1 MKKRLL
7 ALILCI
13 VMLLSVLPVT
23 ASADGGKIDMLSVN
37 GIKEPKDGEE
47 IPFDS
52 SELIPGDPSLYA
64 AYYCAYSWS
73 CPDGVFLP
81 DTLYPPHFRGG
92 ETYTLTILI
101 VPEKGVTGLDET
113 TAPYLYVLLN
123 GFRATYNPECK
134 PAIEGAEGKDIFA
147 YCVDFDCPWTN
158 TISLI
163 DVDGFTL
170 PTPGTLPCGI
180 SDLSVPT
187 GAPYSIESVK
197 WARYKGAIGDSGI
210 TYMTEGEKFEAGKGY
225 YIEIVLHA
233 NEGYRFDNL
242 CDWRFNGVSN
252 YVDETRSYS
261 SDTDAT
267 LYSEDLIAEPRH
279 VDTVR
284 IDNVGTFF
292 VGNTALSA
300 IENATVPVG
309 AGYSLYFRENVN
321 VLYSGSYINDSTT
334 FKKDINNYQVTFRV
348 VPDTG
353 WTIDSST
360 VWLING
366 GALPVA
372 DVDTGSDGS
381 INYWYVRTSPTPS
394 VEKQHIDTVYIYGV
408 CAPVIGGTVGD
419 YDGTYVLGGLY
430 DIVETYWYCDDTYTE
445 LNDTDVF
452 EKGKHYSLCNVVKVC
467 ADGFAIDD
475 STTFLL
481 NHDEY
486 KVERSGKRPDGSYY
500 VWTEPMEAV
509 KTYTVSWYFDP
520 MDEYPV
526 VGVEV
531 PEGTV
536 FGNPPEPGK
545 EGYTFGGWFTD
556 KALTKPYDSAKPIT
570 EDTNLYPKWEKKS
583 CDGGKDCPSAKF
595 TDVNK
600 KPDFWYHNAIDW
612 AVTNN
617 VTSGTSATTFSP
629 DGACLRCQAVTF
641 LWRAAGSPEPVNKTN
656 PFKDVKE
663 TDYFYK
669 AVLWA
674 VEKNITKGMSETSFA
689 PNAEC
694 TRGQIVTFLYRYK
707 SASAPTGVSNP
718 FKDVAASDF
727 FYAPVM
733 WAVKEGITT
742 GMSADSFAPNATCTR
757 AHIVTFLYRAI
768 E

>member
-64 AYYCAYSWS
+64 AYYWAYSWS

-170 PTPGTLPCGI
+170 PTPGATPCGA

-197 WARYKGAIGDSGI
+197 WARYKGAIGDSDI

-233 NEGYRFDNL
+233 NEGYLFDSL

-252 YVDETRSYS
+252 YVDETHS
-261 SDTDAT
+261 SCSGTDAR
-267 LYSEDLIAEPRH
+267 LYSKDLIAEPRH

-321 VLYSGSYINDSTT
+321 VSYSGSYINDSTT

-394 VEKQHIDTVYIYGV
+394 VEKQHIDEVNIFGV
-408 CAPVIGGTVGD
+408 CAPVAGGTVGD

-475 STTFLL
+475 TTTFLL

-556 KALTKPYDSAKPIT
+556 KALTKPYDPTKPIT